1 MMTPKPDGTVEPLV
15 LFSDF
20 LETTSR
26 EVDAVMEQLV
36 PRATVMPKVIH
47 RAMRYSLFAGGKR
60 IRPGLVVLAYRAA
73 GGKGRV
79 AHAAG
84 AAIELIHTFSLIHD
98 DLPCMDDD
106 DYRRG
111 KLSNH
116 KVFGEG
122 VAVLAGDALHALGFD
137 VLARLRRFPGVTPEV
152 VLDVMDEVGKAI
164 GTDGMIGGQ
173 VMDLE
178 WEGAKP
184 TSQKVDYVHRRK
196 TAALLRSSLVVGG
209 MLAGADKKFLRSLHR
224 FGEPFGLAFQIVD
237 DILNVQR
244 AGSALG
250 KKPGGDERLGKIT
263 WPAAHGLE
271 RSQRDVT
278 RLLDEAAREA
288 PAFGRWVDH
297 FLGLADY
304 ISVRRQASRP

>member
-1 MMTPKPDGTVEPLV
+1 MSDRSSDPMVA
-15 LFSDF
+15 FSEF

-26 EVDAVMEQLV
+26 EVDDLMERLM
-36 PRATVMPKVIH
+36 PPAKVMPKVIH

-60 IRPGLVVLAYRAA
+60 IRPALVVLGYRAA

-79 AHAAG
+79 AHSAG

-137 VLARLRRFPGVTPEV
+137 VLARLRRFSGTTPEA
-152 VLDVMDEVGKAI
+152 VLDVMDEVGRAI

-184 TSQKVDYVHRRK
+184 TRQKVEYIHRRK

-209 MLAGADKKFLRSLHR
+209 MLAGADKRTLRSLNR
-224 FGEPFGLAFQIVD
+224 YGEPFGLAFQIVD
-237 DILNVQR
+237 DILNVRR
-244 AGSALG
+244 AGTTLG

-263 WPAAHGLE
+263 WPAAHGLPS
-271 RSQRDVT
+271 SQRDVT

-288 PAFGRWVDH
+288 PAFGKWVDH

-304 ISVRRQASRP
+304 ISIRRQAGRA

>member
-1 MMTPKPDGTVEPLV
+1 MVA
-15 LFSDF
+15 FSEF

-26 EVDAVMEQLV
+26 EVDDLMERLM
-36 PRATVMPKVIH
+36 PPAKVMPKVIH

-60 IRPGLVVLAYRAA
+60 IRPALVVLGYRAA

-79 AHAAG
+79 AHSAG

-137 VLARLRRFPGVTPEV
+137 VLARLRRFSGTTPEA
-152 VLDVMDEVGKAI
+152 VLDVMDEVGRAI

-184 TSQKVDYVHRRK
+184 TRQKVEYIHRRK

-209 MLAGADKKFLRSLHR
+209 MLAGADKRTLRSLNR
-224 FGEPFGLAFQIVD
+224 YGEPFGLAFQIVD
-237 DILNVQR
+237 DILNVRR
-244 AGSALG
+244 AGTTLG

-263 WPAAHGLE
+263 WPAAHGLPS
-271 RSQRDVT
+271 SQRDVT

-288 PAFGRWVDH
+288 PAFGKWVDH

-304 ISVRRQASRP
+304 ISIRRQAGRA

>member
-1 MMTPKPDGTVEPLV
+1 MMTPTPDGTVEPLV

-20 LETTSR
+20 LETTSL
-26 EVDAVMEQLV
+26 EVDAVMELLV

-60 IRPGLVVLAYRAA
+60 IRPGLVVLAYSAA

-79 AHAAG
+79 AHSAG

-137 VLARLRRFPGVTPEV
+137 VLARLRRFPGVTPDM
-152 VLDVMDEVGKAI
+152 VLDVMDEVGQAI

-178 WEGAKP
+178 WEGAAP
-184 TSQKVDYVHRRK
+184 TRQKVDYVHRRK
-196 TAALLRSSLVVGG
+196 TAALLQSSLVVGG
-209 MLAGADKKFLRSLHR
+209 MLAGADKKFLGSLRR
-224 FGEPFGLAFQIVD
+224 FGDPFGLAFQIVD

-271 RSQRDVT
+271 RSQKDVT

-288 PAFGRWVDH
+288 PAFGKWVDH

>member
-1 MMTPKPDGTVEPLV
+1 MTLLSDRSSDPMVA
-15 LFSDF
+15 FSEF

-26 EVDAVMEQLV
+26 EVDDLMERLM
-36 PRATVMPKVIH
+36 PPAKVMPKVIH

-60 IRPGLVVLAYRAA
+60 IRPALVVLGYRAA

-79 AHAAG
+79 AHSAG

-137 VLARLRRFPGVTPEV
+137 VLARLRRFSGTTPEA
-152 VLDVMDEVGKAI
+152 VLDVMDEVGRAI

-184 TSQKVDYVHRRK
+184 TRQKVEYIHRRK

-209 MLAGADKKFLRSLHR
+209 MLAGADKRTLRSLNR
-224 FGEPFGLAFQIVD
+224 YGEPFGLAFQIVD
-237 DILNVQR
+237 DILNVRR
-244 AGSALG
+244 AGTTLG

-263 WPAAHGLE
+263 WPAAHGLPS
-271 RSQRDVT
+271 SQRDVT

-288 PAFGRWVDH
+288 PAFGKWVDH

-304 ISVRRQASRP
+304 ISIRRQAGRA

>member
-1 MMTPKPDGTVEPLV
+1 MTKRPDDTAEPMAV
-15 LFSDF
+15 FAEF

-26 EVDAVMEQLV
+26 EVDDVMERLMPPV
-36 PRATVMPKVIH
+36 ASMPKVIH

-60 IRPGLVVLAYRAA
+60 IRPALVVLGYRASGG
-73 GGKGRV
+73 GGKV
-79 AHAAG
+79 AHTAG

-137 VLARLRRFPGVTPEV
+137 VLAGLRKFKGVSAET
-152 VLDVMDEVGKAI
+152 VLDVMDEVGRAI

-184 TSQKVDYVHRRK
+184 SRSKVDYIHRRK
-196 TAALLRSSLVVGG
+196 TAALLGSSLVVGG
-209 MLAGADKKFLRSLHR
+209 ILAGADKPTIKALRAY
-224 FGEPFGLAFQIVD
+224 GEPFGLAFQIVD
-237 DILNVQR
+237 DILNVQQ
-244 AGSALG
+244 AGRALG
-250 KKPGGDERLGKIT
+250 KKPGGDERLGKMT
-263 WPAAHGLE
+263 WPAVHGLP
-271 RSQRDVT
+271 RSQADVT
-278 RLLDEAAREA
+278 RLLDEASRAA
-288 PAFGRWVDH
+288 PKFGPWMDH

-304 ISVRRQASRP
+304 ISVRRQARR

>member
-1 MMTPKPDGTVEPLV
+1 MTKRPDETAEPMAV
-15 LFSDF
+15 FSEF

-26 EVDAVMEQLV
+26 EVDDVMERLMPPV
-36 PRATVMPKVIH
+36 SAMPKVIH
-47 RAMRYSLFAGGKR
+47 KAMRYSLFAGGKR
-60 IRPGLVVLAYRAA
+60 IRPALVVLGYRAA
-73 GGKGRV
+73 GGKGKV
-79 AHAAG
+79 AHTAG

-137 VLARLRRFPGVTPEV
+137 VLARLRKFPGVRAET
-152 VLDVMDEVGKAI
+152 VLDVMDEVGRAI

-178 WEGAKP
+178 WEGEKP
-184 TSQKVDYVHRRK
+184 SRSKVDYIHRRK
-196 TAALLRSSLVVGG
+196 TAALLGSSLVVGG
-209 MLAGADKKFLRSLHR
+209 ILAGAPAKTITALRR
-224 FGEPFGLAFQIVD
+224 FGEPFGLAFQVVD
-237 DILNVQR
+237 DILNVQQ
-244 AGSALG
+244 AGRVLG
-250 KKPGGDERLGKIT
+250 KQPGGDERLGKIT
-263 WPAAHGLE
+263 WPAVHGLP
-271 RSQRDVT
+271 RSQADVT
-278 RLLDEAAREA
+278 ALLDEASRAA
-288 PAFGRWVDH
+288 PAFGRYMDH

-304 ISVRRQASRP
+304 ISVRRQAGRS